1 MNSADATATRRS
13 PVVAGQFYTANP
25 QKLRAEVE
33 TYLERGSKRTAS
45 TLLAMAPHA
54 GYMYSGKTAGY
65 TLGTSNLRDTIYL
78 LGPNH
83 TGRGAPVSVWSGGD
97 WETPLGTVPINISAR
112 NNLLASGA
120 FFEADTLA
128 HINEH
133 SLEVLLPFIQVANPE
148 ATIVPIAIATSNQ
161 ETLAFVGAMLGG
173 ALQQNGNSSIVVS
186 SDMSH
191 YISADAA
198 KKLDALALSYVQSVD
213 AQGLL
218 NTVAQN
224 NISMCGVLPMTAAL
238 IACEAL
244 GAKRADILEYTSSG
258 AVTGD
263 LSQVVGYAG
272 VVIDRP

>member
-1 MNSADATATRRS
+1 MKTADTTAARRS
-13 PVVAGQFYTANP
+13 PVVAGQFYTASP

-33 TYLERGSKRTAS
+33 AYLHRGTKRSAR

-65 TLGTSNLRDTIYL
+65 TFGSCNLSNTIYL

-97 WETPLGTVPINISAR
+97 WETPLGVVPINVEAR
-112 NNLLASGA
+112 NQLLATGS

-128 HINEH
+128 HSNEH
-133 SLEVLLPFIQVANPE
+133 SLEVLLPFIQVANPN

-161 ETLAFVGAMLGG
+161 ETLALVGTVLAA
-173 ALQQNGNSSIVVS
+173 ALQKNPDSSIVVS

-191 YISADAA
+191 YISADSA
-198 KKLDALALSYVQSVD
+198 KKLDSLALSYVQSID

-218 NTVAQN
+218 TTVARN

-244 GAKRADILEYTSSG
+244 GATRADILEYTSSG

-263 LSQVVGYAG
+263 NSQVVGYAG